1 MAMEFGV
8 LDILWIAMAN
18 DLGLFTIVEKV
29 LVGQN
34 PWWII
39 GKNGNKA
46 INVGGGG
53 IKSFNR

>member
-8 LDILWIAMAN
+8 LDILWIAMAY

-39 GKNGNKA
+39 GKKLA